1 MGASIPNT
9 AGNKMNNSSFGQRL
23 KAIRKKAGLSQSEL
37 AFLIGVHETTIR
49 RWENDN
55 KSSPSIDDI
64 KKLAHALGVPDSDL
78 LDDTSTQSHDWVLT
92 VRIAHDF
99 REEVFDLSKGI
110 PRIAS
115 ITTTKDGGLL
125 TLGGNYEN
133 WTDDNAF
140 KKLIA
145 DLKKFR
151 ATVIQNGIALG
162 GIKN

>member
-1 MGASIPNT
+1 MS
-9 AGNKMNNSSFGQRL
+9 NSSFGQRL

-55 KSSPSIDDI
+55 KSSPSIADI
-64 KKLAHALGVPDSDL
+64 KKLAHALGVPESDL
-78 LDDTSTQSHDWVLT
+78 LNDTGTQSHDWVLT

-99 REEVFDLSKGI
+99 REEVFDLSKGVNPI
-110 PRIAS
+110 S
-115 ITTTKDGGLL
+115 IINTSKDGGVL
-125 TLGGNYEN
+125 TLGGNYEL

-145 DLKKFR
+145 DLKKLR
-151 ATVIQNGIALG
+151 KTVIQNGIALG
-162 GIKN
+162 GIKD